1 MLDTFTEYVGEEHM
15 LTRAR
20 KQIDLPWSR
29 VLISKATTRG
39 NHGPAV
45 RMRMAL
51 KAVLKYLIFSIC
63 YNPVLKHFTETQSLT
78 TVQAFKHFLFIETNY
93 GQ

>member
-15 LTRAR
+15 LTRAHR
-20 KQIDLPWSR
+20 QIDLPWSR
-29 VLISKATTRG
+29 VLVSKATTRG

-51 KAVLKYLIFSIC
+51 KAFLKNLNNLGAVKLYLC
-63 YNPVLKHFTETQSLT
+63 GLASL
-78 TVQAFKHFLFIETNY
+78 ASKL
-93 GQ
+93 